1 MSRKKYCIIYNKCVK
16 LKLSYKL
23 QKKSM
28 EAWFLNRKK
37 EKNKIIKKQ
46 IGVLQKYNPLWIIK
60 LDNKELIKELR
71 DWLLHIQA
79 WFVIVVEWIETE
91 KLWENI
97 IATWNI
103 NESDLIW
110 YDFIICDDNIW
121 KIDLYTKNWITPI
134 VKNNNQTSK
143 ILKEFN
149 PMKNEWNSFF
159 YESDNKWSIFA
170 TIIKYTENYKFPFDN
185 KNLVNNVL
193 NI

>member
-1 MSRKKYCIIYNKCVK
+1 MN
-16 LKLSYKL
+16 
-23 QKKSM
+23 
-28 EAWFLNRKK
+28 AWFLNKKK
-37 EKNKIIKKQ
+37 ERNKEIKKQ
-46 IGVLQKYNPLWIIK
+46 MWILQKFTPLWLIK

-71 DWLLHIQA
+71 DWLLHINA
-79 WFVIVVEWIETE
+79 WFVIEVDWIETE

-97 IATWNI
+97 VATCNI

-110 YDFIICDDNIW
+110 FDFIICDDNIW

-134 VKNNNQTSK
+134 IKNNNQSSK

-159 YESDNKWSIFA
+159 YEADNKWAIF
-170 TIIKYTENYKFPFDN
+170 TSIIKYTENYKFPFDN
-185 KNLVNNVL
+185 KNLINNVL